1 MKLSIKATLLAV
13 LAMLGLVILANGFVS
28 WRALSVAQADL
39 QEIYNGRVVPQREL
53 KIIADAYA
61 VSIVDASHKVRN
73 GNVGWDEGLASVR
86 KAQADIAT
94 AWKGFSTVPHPDPK
108 EAAQIKAAY
117 EALTKADKAVGDLI
131 TILAAKDAAALDQF
145 VKERLYQSID
155 PVSGDISNLIDTGV
169 GKAGGLYD
177 HADAAADRA
186 ILLAELLLLVGAASI
201 VLGVW
206 SVLNRVVRPMA
217 GLTAT
222 LEVLAREDFTP
233 VVPFTDKHDE
243 IGTMARAVDV
253 LKQGGAEAQRLRA
266 DQERQRTEAERQ
278 KREAL
283 EAMAQKVE
291 GETRAAVDRVAGRTG
306 EMDTHAGAM
315 AQSAELV
322 SNNSQNVAAAAEQAL
337 HNAETV
343 ASAAEELSASIREI
357 SAQVAHSA
365 EVSKLAVEKGNET
378 QTTIATLSDAVAR
391 IGAVA
396 GMIQEIAAQTNL
408 LALNA
413 TIEAARAGEAGKG
426 FAVVASE
433 VKNLATQTARAT
445 EDIALQIAEINSVT
459 SRSVDAVREIGRT
472 IEEMDGI
479 SGAIAAAIEEQ
490 GAATQEIS
498 RNVLQAADAAR
509 EVAARIADVS
519 NEAAA
524 TGDRA
529 GTVRVTAADVAH
541 SVTDLRS
548 VLVRVVRTSMAE
560 VDRRLTQRFKV
571 DAVGTIT
578 IDGRRHEVTVRDLSN
593 GGALLSPVAGISR
606 SARGK
611 LSVPSLSLEIGFQT
625 LDTGEEGLHLL
636 FTIQGDEQAA
646 LAQTLRRLGA
656 AA

>member
-13 LAMLGLVILANGFVS
+13 LTMLGLLLLANGFVS
-28 WRALSVAQADL
+28 WRALNGAQANL
-39 QEIYNGRVVPQREL
+39 QEIYSSRVVPQRDL

-73 GNVGWDEGLASVR
+73 GNVTWEEGLASVR
-86 KAQADIAT
+86 KAQSDIAT
-94 AWKGFSTVPHPDPK
+94 AWKSFSAIPHPERK
-108 EAAQIKAAY
+108 EADLI
-117 EALTKADKAVGDLI
+117 ALTLKDMTTADRAVTDLI
-131 TILAAKDAAALDQF
+131 TILAAKDAGALDLF

-155 PVSGDISNLIDTGV
+155 PVSNDISSLIDTGV
-169 GKAGGLYD
+169 NKAGDLYD
-177 HADAAADRA
+177 HADAAANRA
-186 ILLAELLLLVGAASI
+186 VLLAKLMLALGASA
-201 VLGVW
+201 VALGVW

-217 GLTAT
+217 GLTRT
-222 LEVLAREDFTP
+222 LDVLARQDFTP
-233 VVPFTDKHDE
+233 VVPFTDQQDE

-253 LKQGGAEAQRLRA
+253 LKAGGADAQRLRA

-291 GETRAAVDRVAGRTG
+291 GETRSAVDRVAGRTG
-306 EMDTHAGAM
+306 EMDIHAGAM

-357 SAQVAHSA
+357 SAQVSHSA
-365 EVSKLAVEKGNET
+365 EVSKRAVEKGTET
-378 QTTIATLSDAVAR
+378 QSTIATLSDAVAR
-391 IGAVA
+391 IGTVA

-519 NEAAA
+519 NEAAT

-541 SVTDLRS
+541 SINDLRS
-548 VLVRVVRTSMAE
+548 MLVRVVRTSMAE
-560 VDRRLTQRFKV
+560 VDRRTAQRYQT
-571 DAVGTIT
+571 DATGTIT
-578 IDGRRHEVTVRDLSN
+578 VDGKRHDVTLRDLSM
-593 GGALLSPVAGISR
+593 GGALLSPVAGVGR

-611 LSVPSLSLEIGFQT
+611 LSVASLSLEIGFQT

-636 FTIQGDEQAA
+636 FTTQGDEQAA
-646 LAQTLRRLGA
+646 LAQALRRLGA

>member
-13 LAMLGLVILANGFVS
+13 LTMLALLLLANGFVS
-28 WRALSVAQADL
+28 WQALNGTQANL
-39 QEIYNGRVVPQREL
+39 QEIYSSRVVPQRDL

-73 GNVGWDEGLASVR
+73 GNATWEEGLASVR
-86 KAQADIAT
+86 KAQGDIAA
-94 AWKGFSTVPHPDPK
+94 AWKSFSAIPHPERK
-108 EAAQIKAAY
+108 EADLIT
-117 EALTKADKAVGDLI
+117 LTFKDMTTADRAVTDLI
-131 TILAAKDAAALDQF
+131 TILAAKDLGALDGF
-145 VKERLYQSID
+145 VKDRLYQTID
-155 PVSGDISNLIDTGV
+155 PVSNDISSLIDTGV
-169 GKAGGLYD
+169 NKAGGLYD
-177 HADAAADRA
+177 HADAAANRA
-186 ILLAELLLLVGAASI
+186 VLLAELMLALGAAA
-201 VLGVW
+201 VALGVW

-217 GLTAT
+217 GLTST

-233 VVPFTDKHDE
+233 LVPFTDKQDE

-253 LKQGGAEAQRLRA
+253 LKAGGAEAQRLRA
-266 DQERQRTEAERQ
+266 DQERQRTEAERL

-291 GETRAAVDRVAGRTG
+291 GETRSAVDRVAGRTG
-306 EMDTHAGAM
+306 EMDIHADAM

-357 SAQVAHSA
+357 SAQVSHSA
-365 EVSKLAVEKGNET
+365 EVSKRAVAKGTET
-378 QTTIATLSDAVAR
+378 QSTIATLSDAVAR
-391 IGAVA
+391 IGTVA

-529 GTVRVTAADVAH
+529 GTVRVTAADVAT

-560 VDRRLTQRFKV
+560 VDRRLAQRFRT
-571 DAVGTIT
+571 DAMGTIT
-578 IDGRRHEVTVRDLSN
+578 IDGRRHDVTLRDLSI
-593 GGALLSPVAGISR
+593 GGALLSPVAGIDR
-606 SARGK
+606 STRGK
-611 LSVPSLSLEIGFQT
+611 LSVASLSLEIGFQT

-636 FTIQGDEQAA
+636 FTTQGDEQAA
-646 LAQTLRRLGA
+646 LTQALRRLGA